1 MRLLEPYLAF
11 YEPDFA
17 LFTVLKRQA
26 WPRREGVIQYEDVRK
41 LSVSAADRNT
51 HMWRKVEDD
60 LEYQAMAQRIW
71 AQFFDVGWEGGPEGL
86 QKLIDREI
94 ERTVAVVAKL
104 RARGIPVIFV
114 RAPSDRDYL
123 AFEDRDFPRERTWDV
138 LLARTGAPGIHFKD
152 YPQMQG
158 LFLPEWSHLAHAD
171 AQRYTEALYRAI
183 EALPPQ
189 AAATP

>member
-1 MRLLEPYLAF
+1 MRDRELHQEVQRLP
-11 YEPDFA
+11 
-17 LFTVLKRQA
+17 A
-26 WPRREGVIQYEDVRK
+26 WYEDVRK

-60 LEYQAMAQRIW
+60 PEYQAIAQRIR
-71 AQFFDVGWEGGPEGL
+71 AQFFDVGGEGGPDGL
-86 QKLIDREI
+86 RKLIEREI

-104 RARGIPVIFV
+104 RARGIPVVFV
-114 RAPSDRDYL
+114 LPPSDRDYL

-138 LLARTGAPGIHFKD
+138 LLARTGAPGIHFQD

-158 LFLPEWSHLAHAD
+158 LNLPEWSHLAHAD
-171 AQRYTEALYRAI
+171 ARRHTEALYRAI

-189 AAATP
+189 AATSP